1 MRDVLKSIFDND
13 YPGYPVFLDKV
24 LRPIFGE
31 ELEVLPVKEDITS
44 DIDREALKKANIKSI
59 YRVAQIDSDT
69 DVDIVEVFDV
79 TLEDNA
85 IISRSRVGIQRII
98 RSRVFQFTHAFMLF
112 HYDNPE
118 GRNWRFSY
126 AYKRGTQSDTT
137 EAKRYTYLF
146 GKDLHCRTAIDRFV
160 SLAASKK
167 DNKALLEAFS
177 VEALSDEFFDTYRK
191 QYAKFVRYI
200 TGKEYVKE
208 GGKWVEKL
216 TGKPNEVIY
225 TAFCNNE
232 KKVRDYVKK
241 LMGRIT
247 FLHFLQRKGW
257 MCGDYNFM
265 LHLFRNSNKQ
275 ADYLNSV
282 LEPLFF
288 GILNTKPENRKALFE
303 EQEWDSSLLKEWSS
317 IPYLNGGLFEADEE
331 DYLSIV
337 FPREYFSELFEF
349 YSEYNFTVDEN
360 DPDDAEVG
368 VDPEMLGKIFENLL
382 EDNKD
387 KGAFYTPKEIV
398 RYMCQESLIAY
409 LVEKAG
415 IIEGQVRA
423 FVTNPYEEA
432 EKLNDDEIDKL
443 FDALVAVKICDP
455 AIGSGA
461 FPMGLLNELVRC
473 EEALVLGKEENRDR
487 AQLKREIIKN
497 NIYGVDIEKGAI
509 DIARLRFWLSLVVDE
524 DTPSPLP
531 NLDYKIM
538 QGNSLL
544 ESYKGVDLSRL
555 TEQTGELDIFSSSE
569 AVEGIQKSL
578 RKKLSSYYSCTNHTK
593 KQQLQNEI
601 KSLIK
606 SQVSISYPQLD
617 LSDIDVAGNQ
627 DFFLWHTWFS
637 DVFNRPS
644 DCNGQSGFDIVIG
657 NPPYVS
663 VRTKNFDVSLKP
675 TYKKNYELAVGQY
688 DLYVLF
694 IEQAYRLLNK
704 KGTLSF
710 IVPTRL
716 LSNENFMPA
725 RLFLKEKLFINRY
738 VNAEAP
744 FETASVEANIMVC
757 SKGRKDEKVASYR
770 FNNETKT
777 FDLLVLAERGVVES
791 MPFSIFPFVYT
802 NETIELFSKIQSAKT
817 KPLGSYLEITRGLEC
832 GYKDECITTS
842 PTPYPLMKSEQIKP
856 FFIEGR
862 ASLFCNPDFSN
873 PSKFKTREV
882 FENKPKLVTKFC
894 SGEIQFALDEV
905 GYYNTNSVYN
915 CAAPDQDTACFLMG
929 VLNSPVCTFWFNVA
943 YMNID
948 GLFPHIQKNQLES
961 LPIPIM
967 PVNDEKTI
975 IALVKSHLQKP
986 SPSTLEE
993 INRVVYSFYGLSPD
1007 EITVIEQS

>member
-79 TLEDNA
+79 TLKDNA

-146 GKDLHCRTAIDRFV
+146 GKNLHCRTAIDRFV

-208 GGKWVEKL
+208 GSKWVEKL

-265 LHLFRNSNKQ
+265 LNLFRNSDKQ
-275 ADYLNSV
+275 DDYLNSV

-288 GILNTKPENRKALFE
+288 GILNTKPENRIALFE
-303 EQEWDSSLLKEWSS
+303 EQEWDSSLLKGWSS

-337 FPREYFSELFEF
+337 FPKEYFSELFEF

-862 ASLFCNPDFSN
+862 ASLYCNPDFSN